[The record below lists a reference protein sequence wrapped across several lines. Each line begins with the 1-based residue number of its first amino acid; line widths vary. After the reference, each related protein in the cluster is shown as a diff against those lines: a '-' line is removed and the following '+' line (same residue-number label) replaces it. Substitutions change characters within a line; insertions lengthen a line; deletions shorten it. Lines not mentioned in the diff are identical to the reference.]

1 MFVLKPNPTF
11 TSEVS
16 IPTPSGPGKIEFVF
30 KHKGRKALADFIQ
43 SITEPG
49 KGKDVRTDLDALMEI
64 VDGWNGVDTPFSKDA
79 LEEMLDAYPGA
90 ASAIFN
96 RYLPALT
103 DGQEKNSGK

>member
-11 TSEVS
+11 TSKVS
-16 IPTPSGPGKIEFVF
+16 IPTADGPGEIEFVF

-43 SITEPG
+43 SITEPT
-49 KGKDVRTDLDALMEI
+49 KGKDTRTDLDALMEI
-64 VDGWNGVDTPFSKDA
+64 VAGWNEVDTPFSKDA
-79 LEEMLDAYPGA
+79 LEELLDAYPGS

-103 DGQEKNSGK
+103 EGQEKNSGK